1 MVVDWFRR
9 YLMPA
14 FVFQSIII
22 AGGYG
27 TGRELVE
34 FFLHFGPLGGLLAM
48 IPATLLTSVTC
59 LVAFELARVTR
70 SYDYRSFVRQ
80 ILGRG
85 WFLYEIGYM
94 SAVLL
99 ILSVIGSASGIFL
112 SETFGLPSAV
122 GVIGLLLAIGVLVFK
137 GTHLIEGVL
146 SVWSFV
152 LYAGY
157 LALFLWSLSRFGTE
171 ISANMQ
177 AREIHAGWA
186 LSGVRYAALQISL
199 VPAILFATT
208 HIKRRREAVVAGM
221 LAGPVAMIPA
231 LLFFV
236 VMVGQYPLILE
247 RPVPVNYVLEL
258 LGSRTFHI
266 VFLLILFGT
275 LIETGTGLIH
285 AFNERLAGVL
295 EVRTRRMPK
304 YWRPATA
311 VILLGAASLLSRV
324 GIVALIGKGYMT
336 MTWFFMAIFVVPLL
350 TIGIRKIR
358 VSHKGAA

>member
-112 SETFGLPSAV
+112 S
-122 GVIGLLLAIGVLVFK
+122 
-137 GTHLIEGVL
+137 
-146 SVWSFV
+146 
-152 LYAGY
+152 
-157 LALFLWSLSRFGTE
+157 R
-171 ISANMQ
+171 
-177 AREIHAGWA
+177 
-186 LSGVRYAALQISL
+186 
-199 VPAILFATT
+199 
-208 HIKRRREAVVAGM
+208 
-221 LAGPVAMIPA
+221 
-231 LLFFV
+231 
-236 VMVGQYPLILE
+236 
-247 RPVPVNYVLEL
+247 
-258 LGSRTFHI
+258 
-266 VFLLILFGT
+266 
-275 LIETGTGLIH
+275 
-285 AFNERLAGVL
+285 
-295 EVRTRRMPK
+295 
-304 YWRPATA
+304 
-311 VILLGAASLLSRV
+311 
-324 GIVALIGKGYMT
+324 
-336 MTWFFMAIFVVPLL
+336 
-350 TIGIRKIR
+350 
-358 VSHKGAA
+358 